1 MRAKKTDKNHKE
13 IVEAFRMLGC
23 SVFDTSG
30 VGRGF
35 PDILVGKAFK
45 TVLVEIKSSDKSTFT
60 KHQKEFM
67 VHWKGSAICRVQDLD
82 GVVRLVK
89 MLDNVE

>member
-1 MRAKKTDKNHKE
+1 MRAKKVDKNHKE
-13 IVEAFRMLGC
+13 IVEAFRLLGC
-23 SVFDTSG
+23 SVFDMSS
-30 VGRGF
+30 VGKGF
-35 PDILVGKAFK
+35 PDILVGKNNK
-45 TVLVEIKSSDKSTFT
+45 TILVEIKSSNKATFT

-67 VHWKGSAICRVQDLD
+67 VHWKGSAVCRIQDLD

>member
-1 MRAKKTDKNHKE
+1 MRAKKVDSNHKQ
-13 IVEAFRMLGC
+13 IVEAFRQLGC

-35 PDILVGKAFK
+35 PDLLIGKAFK
-45 TVLVEIKSSDKSTFT
+45 TVLVEIKSSDKAKFT

-67 VHWKGSAICRVQDLD
+67 VHWKGSTVCRIQDIE
-82 GVVRLVK
+82 GVINLVK
-89 MLDNVE
+89 MIDKE